1 MAIRKASRKYNSDF
15 MSRYCDEQLEQLED
29 RLTALYANANNKV
42 LDEFNSWM
50 SRYEKNYNIM
60 LKKLESEEITKK
72 EFKKWVKDNILN
84 NDSFKKNVNSM
95 ADILVKTDIEA
106 VALVDSELP
115 IIIAESYNFIQFLG
129 YESMKEAGKNNG
141 K

>member
-1 MAIRKASRKYNSDF
+1 MAIRKASRQYNSDY
-15 MSRYCDEQLEQLED
+15 MSRLCDDKLEQLEE
-29 RLTALYANANNKV
+29 RLTALYASANNKV

-50 SRYEKNYNIM
+50 SRYEKKYNIM

-72 EFKKWVKDNILN
+72 EFQKWVKDNILN
-84 NDSFKKNVNSM
+84 NDSFKKNVDSV

-106 VALVDSELP
+106 MALVDSELP
-115 IIIAESYNFIQFLG
+115 IIIAESYNFIKFLG
-129 YESMKEAGKNNG
+129 YESMKEAGKNNE

>member
-1 MAIRKASRKYNSDF
+1 
-15 MSRYCDEQLEQLED
+15 MSRLCDDKLEQLEK

-42 LDEFNSWM
+42 LNEFNSWM
-50 SRYEKNYNIM
+50 SRYEKQYNIM

-72 EFKKWVKDNILN
+72 EFQKWVKDNILN
-84 NDSFKKNVNSM
+84 NDSFKKNVDSV

-106 VALVDSELP
+106 MALVDSELP
-115 IIIAESYNFIQFLG
+115 IIIAESYNFIKFLG
-129 YESMKEAGKNNG
+129 YESMKEAGKNNE

>member
-15 MSRYCDEQLEQLED
+15 MSRKCDKQLEQLED

-50 SRYEKNYNIM
+50 SRYEKKYNIM

-72 EFKKWVKDNILN
+72 EFQKWVKDNILN
-84 NDSFKKNVNSM
+84 NDSFKKNVDSM